1 MNEMMVYLNK
11 QIKVF
16 ASENP
21 GLNIATGKMG
31 VCLYFFLLADS
42 LKNKQYQEWG
52 ESLLDEIYEKLSQDI
67 TSVSITDIVQVGI
80 AIDFLL
86 NRKYVTG
93 NVNRVL
99 GEVDNVL
106 FQHMTSSRNP
116 QILTCNTP
124 DFLYILYYLY
134 LRHKKQKPNSDDCF
148 LIEELII
155 KAFNE
160 VYASLNS
167 AFYDEPFL
175 FNLDYR
181 LPPFLFVLSK
191 VYSLDFY
198 NNRLDEVIK
207 EIAGLIQSR
216 IPVLHSNRLYLLW
229 GLVNLK
235 QVTKFTYWDEQVKL
249 IYHNINIP
257 KIIGQELQN
266 KHVFIEDG
274 VAGIYLLLR
283 AMKKT
288 DYEIPYD
295 PEILCRRIQ
304 DSDVW
309 KKSTPQTLAFANG
322 MSGLLW
328 VEHLMNHK
336 IDAI

>member
-1 MNEMMVYLNK
+1 MNEMMVYLNQ
-11 QIKVF
+11 QIKAF
-16 ASENP
+16 AYETPS
-21 GLNIATGKMG
+21 LNIATGKMG

-42 LKNKQYQEWG
+42 LKNKRYQEWG
-52 ESLLDEIYEKLSQDI
+52 ENLLDEIYEKLNQDI

-93 NVNRVL
+93 DVNRVL

-116 QILTCNTP
+116 QMLTCKTS

-134 LRHKKQKPNSDDCF
+134 LRHKKQKTNSNDCF

-191 VYSLDFY
+191 IYSLDFY

-216 IPVLHSNRLYLLW
+216 IPALHSNRLYLLW
-229 GLVNLK
+229 GLVNLR
-235 QVTKFTYWDEQVKL
+235 QVTKFTYWDEQVRL
-249 IYHNINIP
+249 IYHNIDIS

-266 KHVFIEDG
+266 KQVFIEDG
-274 VAGIYLLLR
+274 VAGIYLLLI

-295 PEILCRRIQ
+295 PEILYRRIQ

-309 KKSTPQTLAFANG
+309 EKKTPQTLAFANG

-328 VEHLMNHK
+328 VRHLINHK
-336 IDAI
+336 TDII